1 MNVLFIHNYYQ
12 QPGGEDRVY
21 EVESNH
27 LEEHGHR
34 VVRYTVHN
42 DQIRRKNLIAVAGA
56 TLWNVATFR
65 ELRSIIRRERPQVA
79 HFHNIFPLV
88 SPAAYYAVKAE
99 GLSIVQTL
107 HNYRLLC
114 PNALFFRDGR
124 ICEDCLG
131 RFVPWP
137 SVVNRCYRGSL
148 AASGAVAAMLTMHR
162 VLGTW
167 SRMVDVYIAL
177 TEFAR
182 RKFIEAGFPP
192 EKIVV
197 KPNFVYPDPG
207 VGEGKGGYVLFV
219 GRLSPEK
226 GVSTLLAAWELLGGR
241 VPLRIVGDGPLA
253 EQVAEAVERMPGVEW
268 VGRKSIEEIYTL
280 MGEASLVFVPS
291 EVYETF
297 GRVVIEA
304 FAKGTPVVVS
314 AIGALAEL
322 VDPGRTGLHF
332 RPGDPE
338 DLAAKVEWAWSHPRE
353 LAEMRREA
361 RAEYEA
367 KYTAERNYEMLMDI
381 YQLAISRA
389 KGRC

>member
-1 MNVLFIHNYYQ
+1 MKILMAHNFYQ
-12 QPGGEDRVY
+12 QPGGEDRSFIAEMALLETY
-21 EVESNH
+21 NH
-27 LEEHGHR
+27 N
-34 VVRYTVHN
+34 VIRYTLHN
-42 DQIRRKNLIAVAGA
+42 DQICSMKPLTLIQSVF
-56 TLWNVATFR
+56 WNPQVYR
-65 ELRSIIRRERPQVA
+65 ELRLLIRQERPSVA
-79 HFHNIFPLV
+79 HFQNTFPLI
-88 SPAAYYAVKAE
+88 SPSAYFAAKAE
-99 GLSIVQTL
+99 GVPVLQTL
-107 HNYRLLC
+107 RNYRLLC
-114 PNALFFRDGR
+114 PNALLFREGR
-124 ICEDCLG
+124 VCEDCLG

-137 SVVNRCYRGSL
+137 GVVRRCYRRSV
-148 AASGAVAAMLTMHR
+148 AASGAVAAMLTLHR
-162 VLGTW
+162 ALGTW

-182 RKFIEAGFPP
+182 QKFIEAGFPA

-207 VGEGKGGYVLFV
+207 VGEGKGGYALFV

-226 GVSTLLAAWELLGGR
+226 GVSTLLAAWELLDGM
-241 VPLRIVGDGPLA
+241 VPLKIAGDGPMA
-253 EQVAEAVERMPGVEW
+253 EQVAEAARRVPGVEW
-268 VGRKSIEEIYTL
+268 VGRKNIEDVYTL
-280 MGEASLVFVPS
+280 MGEASLVLVPS
-291 EVYETF
+291 EWYETF

-304 FAKGTPVVVS
+304 FAKGTPVLVS

-332 RPGDPE
+332 RSGDPE
-338 DLAAKVEWAWSHPRE
+338 DLAAKVEWAWTHSRQ

-367 KYTAERNYEMLMDI
+367 KYTAEKNYEMLMDI